1 MSIKKKIQAGEMDY
15 SPADSFVHGILQQ
28 EYWRGGHFL
37 FQGIFLTQGSNP
49 GLLHCRQILYH
60 LSHCLLS
67 EPPVC
72 GVFLQQPQQSDTES

>member
-49 GLLHCRQILYH
+49 GLLHFRQILC
-60 LSHCLLS
+60 HCATWEAPYEEKHNLEKVVREEL
-67 EPPVC
+67 
-72 GVFLQQPQQSDTES
+72 

>member
-49 GLLHCRQILYH
+49 GLLHFRQILYH
-60 LSHCLLS
+60 CATWEAPYVEKHNLEKVVREEL
-67 EPPVC
+67 
-72 GVFLQQPQQSDTES
+72 